1 MSEIADLI
9 KVMQEQMQLQWEQM
23 QQQLQQQEERH
34 QQEKERH
41 RQQEERHQRQL
52 DLIQKQLDEQRKSG
66 GTFTSQQQ
74 TLPFPAFDSTAE
86 LWKDYLLRFKTFVS
100 ANSVPND
107 KLALVFLTN
116 QTSDTYK
123 LINNYASQQDTP
135 TTADNMQFSDIAEF
149 MSQHYDPTK
158 FTVRERYKF
167 WSSIKRKPGETPT
180 ELAARVR
187 QMATTCDFPAIKNPL
202 GSHENMLHLCD

>member
-1 MSEIADLI
+1 MSEIANLI
-9 KVMQEQMQLQWEQM
+9 KVMQEQMQLQRELM

-41 RQQEERHQRQL
+41 RQQEERQEERHQRQL

-74 TLPFPAFDSTAE
+74 TPPFPAFDSTAE

-100 ANSVPND
+100 ANSVSDD

-116 QTSDTYK
+116 QTSVTYK

-135 TTADNMQFSDIAEF
+135 TTADNM
-149 MSQHYDPTK
+149 
-158 FTVRERYKF
+158 
-167 WSSIKRKPGETPT
+167 
-180 ELAARVR
+180 
-187 QMATTCDFPAIKNPL
+187 
-202 GSHENMLHLCD
+202 

>member
-9 KVMQEQMQLQWEQM
+9 KVMQEQMQLQREQM

-41 RQQEERHQRQL
+41 RQQDECQEERHQRQL

-74 TLPFPAFDSTAE
+74 TSPFPAFDSTAE
-86 LWKDYLLRFKTFVS
+86 LWKDYLLRFKIFVS
-100 ANSVPND
+100 ANSVSDN

-116 QTSDTYK
+116 
-123 LINNYASQQDTP
+123 
-135 TTADNMQFSDIAEF
+135 
-149 MSQHYDPTK
+149 
-158 FTVRERYKF
+158 
-167 WSSIKRKPGETPT
+167 
-180 ELAARVR
+180 
-187 QMATTCDFPAIKNPL
+187 
-202 GSHENMLHLCD
+202 